1 MTHQVFTNLSSIADR
16 YDGFIV
22 DLWGVIHDGINL
34 YPGVDEAIDRLMQ
47 AGKRVVLLSNAP
59 RQIASIAGRLIE
71 YGLAPDRYTA
81 LMTSGEEAWQCL
93 NKRTDPWYQ
102 NLGDRVYHIGSV
114 RDDGMRVGINAERV
128 MNVREASFI
137 LCTGSDY
144 GETLEQYMPLLAEAR
159 SLNLK
164 FICANPDLIVVHGG
178 KLEMCAGLLAQHYE
192 SLGGD
197 VRWHGKPHRSVYETC
212 FGLLGLSDHS
222 RIVGVGD
229 ALRTDIAGAKGAG
242 IDSLFVTGG
251 IHGEALG
258 VTMGQ
263 TPTQQALDILY
274 EGSEFTPTNAITAF
288 RW

>member
-1 MTHQVFTNLSSIADR
+1 MTHQVFTNLSALSDR

-229 ALRTDIAGAKGAG
+229 ALRTDIAGAMGAG

>member
-114 RDDGMRVGINAERV
+114 RDDGMRVGINPPDCLRW
-128 MNVREASFI
+128 
-137 LCTGSDY
+137 GSSNRSI
-144 GETLEQYMPLLAEAR
+144 GLA
-159 SLNLK
+159 
-164 FICANPDLIVVHGG
+164 I
-178 KLEMCAGLLAQHYE
+178 
-192 SLGGD
+192 
-197 VRWHGKPHRSVYETC
+197 
-212 FGLLGLSDHS
+212 
-222 RIVGVGD
+222 
-229 ALRTDIAGAKGAG
+229 GAKGRPIASTFWRRSALLQDENIACKIG
-242 IDSLFVTGG
+242 RRVGRPRTRAVFV
-251 IHGEALG
+251 A
-258 VTMGQ
+258 
-263 TPTQQALDILY
+263 
-274 EGSEFTPTNAITAF
+274 
-288 RW
+288 